1 MSATNQLRADH
12 DQIRRLEKIT
22 LKCSDEL
29 IRGTK
34 IPLLDIEKI
43 TVIIS
48 EFIDAIHY
56 GREEDAYFP
65 CVASYDTLKDKIHA
79 LMVEHEFG
87 RKSARQI
94 YQHLQRWKKGEKDAR
109 EPVARFLK
117 VYSVYLF
124 DHLNKENKF
133 FDEAEAQALSKEE
146 ETEMY
151 EQYRSVIATVKKV
164 DDMIKEIDWLE
175 QRDWFLKKT

>member
-12 DQIRRLEKIT
+12 DQIRRLERIT
-22 LKCSDEL
+22 LKCSKEL
-29 IRGTK
+29 MNGTE
-34 IPLLDIEKI
+34 IPLSDIEKI
-43 TVIIS
+43 TVIIL

-56 GREEDAYFP
+56 GREEDSYFP
-65 CVASYDTLKDKIHA
+65 CVASYDSLKDKIRK

-94 YQHLQRWKKGEKDAR
+94 AQHLKRWKNGEDQR
-109 EPVARFLK
+109 ESVARFLK

-133 FDEAEAQALSKEE
+133 FDEAEAQILSKEE

-151 EQYRSVIATVKKV
+151 EQYKSVIATVKKV
-164 DDMIKEIDWLE
+164 DEMIAEIDWLE
-175 QRDWFLKKT
+175 SRDWYLMK